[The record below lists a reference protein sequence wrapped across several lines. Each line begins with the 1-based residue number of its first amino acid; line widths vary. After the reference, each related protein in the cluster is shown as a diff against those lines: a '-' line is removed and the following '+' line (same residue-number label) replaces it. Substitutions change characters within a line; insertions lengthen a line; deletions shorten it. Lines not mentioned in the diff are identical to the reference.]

1 MSLIRYG
8 AVRVEVASKFYGS
21 APGGAYFRP
30 LPRPMPAH
38 ADYRAFCRTAP
49 DLPVFAQ
56 PWYLDACAEGG
67 AWDAVLARE
76 NGRVVA
82 AWPYFHKRRGPWRY
96 ATMPPFVKWL
106 GPYLL
111 PELRADPRHEVA
123 ALAALLAQLPPL
135 AAFKQ
140 NCYPTLADG
149 QLLRGQ
155 SFGHTTAYTY
165 RLGPLRD
172 LARVEAGLHQGI
184 RRDIRQA
191 RRKVHVVHDLS
202 LATFWAVNR
211 LSFTRQGLSVP
222 YAEAQFRRLDGA
234 LAAQGARQ
242 LFFAVDAQGR
252 VHSVAY
258 LIWDAT
264 TAYYHL
270 AGDDPALRT
279 SGAGILLA
287 WECIRYASEV
297 LGLNCF
303 DFEGSMLPG
312 VERVR
317 VRFGAVQT
325 PYFFVWK
332 YHSRLFEWLD
342 KLKS

>member
-1 MSLIRYG
+1 
-8 AVRVEVASKFYGS
+8 
-21 APGGAYFRP
+21 
-30 LPRPMPAH
+30 MPAP
-38 ADYRAFCRTAP
+38 ADYRAFCQTAP

-67 AWDAVLARE
+67 SWDAVLARE
-76 NGRVVA
+76 GGRVVGA
-82 AWPYFHKRRGPWRY
+82 LPYFHKRKGPFRY

-111 PELRADPRHEVA
+111 PGLRGDPRRAAA
-123 ALAALLAQLPPL
+123 ALAQLLAQLPPL

-140 NCYPTLADG
+140 NCYPALTDWLPFQAQG
-149 QLLRGQ
+149 FRRAAR
-155 SFGHTTAYTY
+155 HTY
-165 RLGPLRD
+165 RLPR
-172 LARVEAGLHQGI
+172 LANLAQVEAGLHKGI
-184 RRDIRQA
+184 RRDIRRA
-191 RRKVHVVHDLS
+191 RQRVRVVHDLP

-211 LSFTRQGLSVP
+211 LSFVRQGVAVP
-222 YAEAQFRRLDGA
+222 YSEAQFRRLDAA

-270 AGDDPALRT
+270 AGDDPALRA
-279 SGAGILLA
+279 SGAGMLLA
-287 WECIRYASEV
+287 WEAIRYASEV
-297 LGLNCF
+297 LGRGCF

-312 VERVR
+312 VARVR
-317 VRFGAVQT
+317 ERFGAVQT
-325 PYFFVWK
+325 PYFFVWR
-332 YHSRLFEWLD
+332 YRSRLFEWLD
-342 KLKS
+342 KLVFKN

>member
-1 MSLIRYG
+1 
-8 AVRVEVASKFYGS
+8 
-21 APGGAYFRP
+21 
-30 LPRPMPAH
+30 MPAP
-38 ADYRAFCRTAP
+38 ADYHAFCRAAP

-67 AWDAVLARE
+67 DWHAVLARE
-76 NGRVVA
+76 NGRVVGA
-82 AWPYFHKRRGPWRY
+82 LPYFCKQKGPFRY

-106 GPYLL
+106 GPYVL
-111 PELRADPRHEVA
+111 PELRGDPRREPAVV
-123 ALAALLAQLPPL
+123 AALLAQLPPL

-140 NCYPTLADG
+140 NCHPTLTNWLPFYWQG
-149 QLLRGQ
+149 FRQ
-155 SFGHTTAYTY
+155 TTYYTY
-165 RLGPLRD
+165 RLHQLHD
-172 LARVEAGLHQGI
+172 LARVEAGLSPGI
-184 RRDIRQA
+184 RRDIRLA
-191 RRKVHVVHDLS
+191 RQRVRVVHDHS
-202 LATFWAVNR
+202 LATFYAVNR
-211 LSFTRQGLSVP
+211 LSFTRQGLNVP
-222 YAEAQFRRLDGA
+222 YSEARFRRLDAA

-242 LFFAVDAQGR
+242 LFFAVDAQDR

-270 AGDDPALRT
+270 AGDDPALRA

-287 WECIRYASEV
+287 WEAIRYASEV
-297 LGLNCF
+297 LGLRCF

-325 PYFFVWK
+325 PYSFVWR
-332 YHSRLFEWLD
+332 YQSRLFEWLE
-342 KLKS
+342 KLKR